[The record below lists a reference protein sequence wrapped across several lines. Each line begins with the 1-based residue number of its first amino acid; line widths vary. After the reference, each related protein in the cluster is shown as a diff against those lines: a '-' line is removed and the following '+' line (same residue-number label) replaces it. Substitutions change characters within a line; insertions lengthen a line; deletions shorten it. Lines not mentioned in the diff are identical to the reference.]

1 MEEGASHWSAATTI
15 KAFVCAMVA
24 VLTVNIV
31 FAESSFGTT
40 ETQNVFVFGEFI
52 NFKAGETNYRM
63 WELFLFMFIGVTGGI
78 MGGYFNR
85 LVQFVTVKNLKDP
98 NVRMKQYLRIFGYT
112 VLMVLVSFIL
122 PAVWQRCDKVPSGAD
137 TAGMSQEELD
147 LLDDLV
153 QFQCKDGEYNQLA
166 SLYFA
171 PAEVAMKQLFHFREY
186 DGTDYITF
194 GFAPLFLFF
203 VPYILICGFLNG
215 IPIPMGLFIPTLLAG
230 ATYGRIW
237 GHFLNQIAP
246 GSVADSGTYALV
258 GAAAL
263 NGGVTRIT
271 ISMTIIMLETTGNM
285 TYLLPLM
292 LTFICARYAGN
303 AMSTGLYNIQIYI
316 KDIPYIR
323 DTLKSLGLLNYVA
336 VSEVMARPVVTL
348 RLSEKVDVIYNI
360 LKEKT
365 HNGFPVVDSRG
376 RFVGLILRKT
386 LCSLLELKAFSKVI
400 RNNDIGSDTDGA
412 SSGGVVLDLPE
423 RTIFYEILEKK
434 YPNYTTIN
442 GINLTSNEMVIFD
455 LCLRLE
461 SILCAHINF
470 RVITI

>member
-15 KAFVCAMVA
+15 KAFVCAMIA
-24 VLTVNIV
+24 MLTVNLV

-40 ETQNVFVFGEFI
+40 NTQSVFVFGEFI
-52 NFKAGETNYRM
+52 NLKAGETNYRM

-85 LVQFVTVKNLKDP
+85 LVQFVTVKNFNDP
-98 NVRMKQYLRIFGYT
+98 NVRRMQYLRIFGYT
-112 VLMVLVSFIL
+112 ILMVLVSFIL
-122 PAVWQRCDKVPSGAD
+122 PAIWQKCDKIPSGAE

-166 SLYFA
+166 SLYFV

-186 DGTDYITF
+186 DGTGYQTF
-194 GFAPLFLFF
+194 GFGPLFLFF

-215 IPIPMGLFIPTLLAG
+215 IPVPMGLFIPTLLAG

-237 GHFLNQIAP
+237 GHFLNRIAS
-246 GSVADSGTYALV
+246 GSVADAGTYALV

-292 LTFICARYAGN
+292 LTFICARYSAN
-303 AMSTGLYNIQIYI
+303 AISTGLYNILIYV

-323 DTLKSLGLLNYVA
+323 DNVKSLGLLNHVA
-336 VSEVMARPVVTL
+336 VSEIMAQPVVTL
-348 RLSEKVDVIYNI
+348 NLSEKVEVIYKI

-386 LCSLLELKAFSKVI
+386 LCSLLELKAFSKVL
-400 RNNDIGSDTDGA
+400 RSEVGSNTDSA
-412 SSGGVVLDLPE
+412 RSSGIVLDLPE
-423 RTIFYEILEKK
+423 RTIFYEVLEKK
-434 YPNYTTIN
+434 YPDFTTIDQIHLN
-442 GINLTSNEMVIFD
+442 STEMVQI
-455 LCLRLE
+455 
-461 SILCAHINF
+461 
-470 RVITI
+470 